1 MSSMF
6 CPLTFILMPV
16 LLDYSLGL
24 NDLTAFYPELTVHVG
39 DSALLGCVIQSIK
52 GKSVTKVDWIHS
64 SGQHV
69 KDEYV
74 LYYYAN
80 MSVPTGRF
88 QNRSH
93 LVGDVSHSDGSLLL
107 QDVQEADRGIYTCE
121 IYPEKEGKVFKKA
134 MELHVLP
141 EDPRDLMVHVG
152 ESALM
157 KCHFQSTEE
166 KRVTK
171 VDWMFSSGLGAKEE
185 VVLLYNH
192 NKPMRYLQY
201 QGRFQNRV
209 NLVGDITLNDGA
221 IMLQRVKES
230 DEGNYTCRIYLGSL
244 MFRKTLALHVIRDKS
259 QTTSRPE
266 VLGGNHVVII
276 VGIVCIT
283 LLLLIGLILI
293 VNKTHR
299 NERSGYSTT
308 LTKTLED
315 TKKADLEK
323 HVYSSVTTWEEE
335 PSGKPDSTYM
345 TMHPVQ
351 TSLTSDPNNPLGKKT
366 NWESP
371 KIDQAF

>member
-1 MSSMF
+1 MF
-6 CPLTFILMPV
+6 CPLKLILMPV

-24 NDLTAFYPELTVHVG
+24 SDLTAFYPELTVHVG
-39 DSALLGCVIQSIK
+39 DSALMGCVIQSTE

-64 SGQHV
+64 RGQHV

-80 MSVPTGRF
+80 MSVPAGRF

-121 IYPEKEGKVFKKA
+121 LYLGKEGKVFKKA
-134 MELHVLP
+134 MVLHVLP
-141 EDPRDLMVHVG
+141 EDPKELIVRVG

-157 KCHFQSTEE
+157 ECHFQSTEE

-171 VDWMFSSGLGAKEE
+171 VDWMFSSGQHAREE
-185 VVLLYNH
+185 VVLLYNL
-192 NKPMRYLQY
+192 NRPMRYPQY

-209 NLVGDITLNDGA
+209 NLVGDIAHNDGA

-244 MFRKTLALHVIRDKS
+244 MFRKTLALHVILEKP

-283 LLLLIGLILI
+283 LLLLTGLILI
-293 VNKTHR
+293 LKKTHR
-299 NERSGYSTT
+299 NESSGCSTT
-308 LTKTLED
+308 LMKTLED
-315 TKKADLEK
+315 TKKANPEK
-323 HVYSSVTTWEEE
+323 HVYSSITTWEMTEE

-345 TMHPVQ
+345 IMVRM
-351 TSLTSDPNNPLGKKT
+351 NLGPSCAWYLGVGEGAGKV
-366 NWESP
+366 WW
-371 KIDQAF
+371 A